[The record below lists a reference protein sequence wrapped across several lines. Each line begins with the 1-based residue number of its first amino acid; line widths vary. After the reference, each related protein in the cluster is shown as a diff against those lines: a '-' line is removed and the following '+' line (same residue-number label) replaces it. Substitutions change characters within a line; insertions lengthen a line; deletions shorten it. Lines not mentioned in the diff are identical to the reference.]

1 MILPQNATAQDF
13 EEFNLNNRQI
23 NTLLKMKN
31 EDAQFTYES
40 YANQHDISKSTAKRD
55 LNMMFDKNLIRRVTI
70 KQTYYFFV

>member
-31 EDAQFTYES
+31 EDAQFTYGS
-40 YANQHDISKSTAKRD
+40 YANQHAISKSTAKRD
-55 LNMMFDKNLIRRVTI
+55 LNMMFDKNLIRRITI